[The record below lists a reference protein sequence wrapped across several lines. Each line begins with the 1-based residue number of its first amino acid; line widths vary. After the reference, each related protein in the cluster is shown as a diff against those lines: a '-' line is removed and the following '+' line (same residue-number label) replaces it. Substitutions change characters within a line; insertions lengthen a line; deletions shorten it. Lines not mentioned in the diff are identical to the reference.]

1 MIYMIRVIGGI
12 TYSRSELCLIFFG
25 KFFRP
30 IVTIL
35 LSDKLSIVRFIRIT
49 SIDSFQKRDISNI
62 SCFFRDTCKESI
74 YIYAWML
81 RHIAWKTI
89 SFPLFPIFFLFS
101 IEKTQCSHF
110 IAYRIVKSNISD
122 SCISLDHSI
131 LIWRAA
137 RIPEKAG
144 HMFSYVCTRAI
155 SMDITIVLTNSFI

>member
-1 MIYMIRVIGGI
+1 
-12 TYSRSELCLIFFG
+12 
-25 KFFRP
+25 
-30 IVTIL
+30 
-35 LSDKLSIVRFIRIT
+35 
-49 SIDSFQKRDISNI
+49 
-62 SCFFRDTCKESI
+62 
-74 YIYAWML
+74 ML

-144 HMFSYVCTRAI
+144 HMFICVHARDIYGHYNRTNKFFYITADICIKFSAHANQLFKRLSSI
-155 SMDITIVLTNSFI
+155 SRFCFFFSLSISCCSNVQFETQNFP